1 MLFSEPPMPSADAE
15 FDPSQIPLLSR
26 RAGELLAARG
36 VFGLVWLGNDL
47 KVLASLGTLVD
58 FIATG
63 QHVSRSLPPVI
74 GLESDIQAL
83 KGGQTLRVPSVT
95 IVAPAGPGPHL
106 NLVFHPLE
114 ADYLILLVV
123 SHAEVDTKLA
133 VELSRQMRGR
143 LMAEAEVAAKS
154 QALARTNAEL
164 KIANSNLEQFAT
176 IATHDLKAPM
186 RALGYLADEIEKA
199 IAAGDTETARQR
211 LAELRGQAGRVSSML
226 SALLHYSS
234 AGRTDA
240 AIESVDV
247 PALIDEI
254 VRSLPRGTVEVKLE
268 GKWPRIETLAAPLA
282 LALRNLIDNV
292 IKHHDRSVPMPE
304 RTSKLRSPTTAPA
317 SRPSITRACSCPSAR
332 SAAAAR
338 ASGLRSCKRCS
349 TPSADRSCSNPIRP
363 KSAERRSSSAGR
375 RTLRID
381 DRPRTFAPFPTQ
393 GLLCFPGLDDNLG
406 TESTVRA
413 FYEVAHENTRKGLGG
428 AYGGRLHNLRRWPSC
443 QEEPAARSA
452 GQARRRE

>member
-1 MLFSEPPMPSADAE
+1 MRSADAA
-15 FDPSQIPLLSR
+15 FDPSQIPLLRR
-26 RAGELLAARG
+26 RAGELLAGRG

-47 KVLASLGTLVD
+47 KVLASFGTLVD
-58 FIATG
+58 FIAIG
-63 QHVSRSLPPVI
+63 QHVSRSLPLVI
-74 GLESDIQAL
+74 GLEPDIQAL
-83 KGGQTLRVPSVT
+83 KGCQTLRVPSVT
-95 IVAPAGPGPHL
+95 IVSPAGPGPHL
-106 NLVFHPLE
+106 DLVFHPIEGEDLF
-114 ADYLILLVV
+114 LLVV

-143 LMAEAEVAAKS
+143 LMAEAEAAAKS

-199 IAAGDTETARQR
+199 VTAGDTETVRRR

-247 PALIDEI
+247 PTLIDEI

-282 LALRNLIDNV
+282 LALRNLIDNA
-292 IKHHDRSVPMPE
+292 IKHHDRSRGELLITCADAGKDLQITLSDDGPGIAPE
-304 RTSKLRSPTTAPA
+304 HHA
-317 SRPSITRACSCPSAR
+317 SMFLPF
-332 SAAAAR
+332 
-338 ASGLRSCKRCS
+338 
-349 TPSADRSCSNPIRP
+349 
-363 KSAERRSSSAGR
+363 
-375 RTLRID
+375 RTLGSGGEGIGLAIVQKMLDAVGGSIMLESDPAQR
-381 DRPRTFAPFPTQ
+381 RGTTFK
-393 GLLCFPGLDDNLG
+393 
-406 TESTVRA
+406 V
-413 FYEVAHENTRKGLGG
+413 
-428 AYGGRLHNLRRWPSC
+428 RWPKNIA
-443 QEEPAARSA
+443 P
-452 GQARRRE
+452 